1 MNKITKE
8 MCINLLSNYHSSKI
22 WAIALYVAFF
32 ILLITK
38 NTIIFLCAVAVSL
51 LLSRFIDR
59 MSKKK
64 IKNDDFY
71 LVEDEVI
78 EFKKRLSASKYGKK
92 YNYIYT
98 FKDHGKHSFRY
109 SPNTIE
115 ISFRKKDRTNRS
127 DVKSLA
133 IESCNTGDRYF
144 LLVCEE
150 KEKKEDRYS
159 LPQTQF

>member
-78 EFKKRLSASKYGKK
+78 
-92 YNYIYT
+92 
-98 FKDHGKHSFRY
+98 
-109 SPNTIE
+109 
-115 ISFRKKDRTNRS
+115 
-127 DVKSLA
+127 
-133 IESCNTGDRYF
+133 
-144 LLVCEE
+144 
-150 KEKKEDRYS
+150 
-159 LPQTQF
+159 